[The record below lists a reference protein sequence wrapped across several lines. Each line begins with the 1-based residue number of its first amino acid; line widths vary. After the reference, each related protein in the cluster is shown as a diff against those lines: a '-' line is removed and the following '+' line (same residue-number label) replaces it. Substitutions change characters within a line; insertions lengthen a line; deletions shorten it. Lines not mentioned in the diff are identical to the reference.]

1 MASPKRIAVAVVESA
16 GHFLV
21 GVRPEGVP
29 LAGKHEFPG
38 GKCQSDETPRSCAVR
53 ECREETGLLI
63 VPREHLM
70 TTTHEYAHG
79 TVELNFWR
87 CSLSPDV
94 PDCAAASGS
103 FNWVRRSKLSDLD
116 FPEANAEVVS
126 LLLHS
131 ETEHGVS

>member
-1 MASPKRIAVAVVESA
+1 MKRIAIAIVESA

-29 LAGKHEFPG
+29 LAGKHEFHG

-53 ECREETGLLI
+53 ECREETGLVV

-79 TVELNFWR
+79 AVELNYWR
-87 CSLSPDV
+87 CALSPDV
-94 PDCAAASGS
+94 PDCAAASGT
-103 FNWVRRSKLSDLD
+103 FTWVQRSKLAELD

-126 LLLHS
+126 VLLQT
-131 ETEHGVS
+131 ETEQGVP